1 MTDGSASTPFW
12 YLPPVAA
19 APTPFDLFISCAPAR
34 ADQELLQAL
43 EAHLAALGPDVE
55 PWHRGRVV
63 GGEETEREAASRLA
77 RARLILLFV
86 SADYLA
92 CDVCHAEVERALARH
107 AAGEVQVIPLI
118 ARACSWRGAPW
129 SPLEVLPTG
138 GRAVA
143 SWPDRDE
150 AWAHVVDRIRA
161 ARRQSCDLAA
171 SVATCPPVP
180 LAESVAHAAA
190 VSPPGSALHQLR
202 SPPADFTGREKEL
215 ADMRAKLGPGGAIV
229 AGVTGQGGVGK
240 TALAL
245 KLAHDLQVRYP
256 DAQIDIDLRG
266 ARSEPLTPAQVMAE
280 VILAFD
286 PTAELPDDPEALGR
300 VYRSVLHGK
309 RVLLLLDNARDRAQ
323 VEPLLPPPG
332 SLLLVT
338 SRQHFTLPGLY
349 ARRLGTLDPS
359 ESAELVR
366 SIAPRL
372 DDATAAEL
380 ARLCGYLPLAIRTTA
395 SALAERVDLRPA
407 RYIERLRSV
416 QNRRELVD
424 AVLSES
430 LRLLDARIRTFWLC
444 IGVFSGDFDTEAA
457 AAVADVAHDL
467 AADALG
473 ELVQRSLVEWDGA
486 SERYRLHDLARDYAR
501 SHLDKIERY
510 AVERRHAEHFLRVA
524 SIAEHSYQRGERTI
538 LEVLALLDREWGN
551 ISTTLSWAAT
561 EAEHDDAVA
570 EVCCGL
576 LLLIPY
582 SLRTQ
587 KPVLEQIPWYEAGLA
602 AARKLRRRPE
612 EGRLLTELGNA
623 YAALDDWRK
632 SIELFEQRL
641 TIARQLGDSQG
652 EREALGSLT
661 HFYLRVGDERKA
673 IEHYEQRL
681 AVARESGSRKDEGE
695 TLGNLGLIYARSGE
709 VPKAIQCYEQAVA
722 IARQVGNREEEAI
735 ASRNLGLAYE
745 QLGDLPRAAEA
756 MQVSIDFE
764 RTIDQLNGG

>member
-1 MTDGSASTPFW
+1 MAT
-12 YLPPVAA
+12 
-19 APTPFDLFISCAPAR
+19 APARLDVFISCAPAR

-43 EAHLAALGPDVE
+43 EAHLSALGPDVS
-55 PWHRGRVV
+55 PWHRGRVT
-63 GGEETEREAASRLA
+63 GGEELEREAASQLA
-77 RARLILLFV
+77 AARLILLFV

-92 CDVCHAEVERALARH
+92 CGVCRTEAERALARH
-107 AAGEVQVIPLI
+107 AAGVAHVIPLI
-118 ARACSWRGAPW
+118 ARACSWQGASW
-129 SPLEVLPTG
+129 SRLAVLPVG
-138 GRAVA
+138 GRPVA

-150 AWAHVVDRIRA
+150 AWAHIVDGIRA
-161 ARRQSCDLAA
+161 ACRLVGDVTATAA
-171 SVATCPPVP
+171 IRPRAP
-180 LAESVAHAAA
+180 LAHPAAQA
-190 VSPPGSALHQLR
+190 PALPAPGSALHQLR

-215 ADMRAKLGPGGAIV
+215 ADLRAKLGPGGAIV

-240 TALAL
+240 TALVL

-256 DAQIDIDLRG
+256 DAQLDIDLRG
-266 ARSEPLTPAQVMAE
+266 ARSDPLTPAQVMAE
-280 VILAFD
+280 VIHAFD

-323 VEPLLPPPG
+323 VEPVMPPPG

-349 ARRLGTLDPS
+349 ARRLGTLDPG
-359 ESAELVR
+359 ESVELVR

-372 DDATAAEL
+372 DEAAAAEL

-407 RYIERLRSV
+407 RYIERLRSI

-430 LRLLDARIRTFWLC
+430 LHLLNAGVRTFWFHV
-444 IGVFSGDFDTEAA
+444 GVFLGDFGVEGA
-457 AAVADVAHDL
+457 AAVAGTTHDV

-486 SERYRLHDLARDYAR
+486 SERYRFHDLARDYAR
-501 SHLDKIERY
+501 SHLDPGERF
-510 AVERRHAEHFLRVA
+510 AAEGRHAEYFLQVVRA
-524 SIAEHSYQRGERTI
+524 ADHSHQRGETTS
-538 LEVLALLDREWGN
+538 LDVLALLDREWGN
-551 ISTTLSWAAT
+551 ISMTLSWAAAN
-561 EAEHDDAVA
+561 AEHDDAVA
-570 EVCCGL
+570 NVCCDL

-602 AARKLRRRPE
+602 AARKLGRRPE
-612 EGRLLTELGNA
+612 EGRLLAELGNA
-623 YAALDDWRK
+623 CAALDDWQK
-632 SIELFEQRL
+632 AIELFERRL

-661 HFYLRVGDERKA
+661 HLYLRAGKERKT
-673 IEHYEQRL
+673 IEYYEQIL
-681 AVARESGSRKDEGE
+681 AIARESGSRKEEGE
-695 TLGNLGLIYARSGE
+695 TLGNLGLIYARLGDLS
-709 VPKAIQCYEQAVA
+709 KAIQCYEQAVA
-722 IARQVGNREEEAI
+722 IARQLENREEEAV
-735 ASRNLGLAYE
+735 ASRNLGRAYE
-745 QLGDLPRAAEA
+745 QLGDLPRAKAA

-764 RTIDQLNGG
+764 RAIDQLDGG